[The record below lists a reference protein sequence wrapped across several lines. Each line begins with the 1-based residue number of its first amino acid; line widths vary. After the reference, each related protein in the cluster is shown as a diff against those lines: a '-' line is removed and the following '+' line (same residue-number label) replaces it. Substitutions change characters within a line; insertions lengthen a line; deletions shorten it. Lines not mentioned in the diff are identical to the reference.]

1 MFLSRLTS
9 FKGAIL
15 GAAAIASLAF
25 TSCNNS
31 FIYDDLPECVPEYRV
46 RLSYDRNMSSTEQV
60 HKVEA
65 AEIYAFDADGNLAA
79 TAVADKQTLI
89 DNDYTLPIKLNRF
102 ETYDLVVW
110 GGLTAES
117 PFKLDGTRAVTSKE
131 DLTCRLTTVT
141 DEEGN
146 QTSSSEL
153 PHLFHGAQAFT
164 FTQEEGTEEQ
174 TIKLTK
180 NTNIIKVV
188 IRKDN
193 GDPIARNEYTVRIL
207 DKNAVMAHD
216 NSLKERN
223 TVTYHPVKTEYGE
236 FETSDGTGNSTGTF
250 TRGAS
255 SEFHVARLMEN
266 EDPRLEIIEGKTKRA
281 IADIKVME
289 MIRHAY
295 ESMRPEMDFQDYLD
309 RQDEYDV
316 DLSFH
321 VEDMYLHLAIIVNG
335 WMWVSYDIEWD

>member
-9 FKGAIL
+9 FKGTIL
-15 GAAAIASLAF
+15 GAAAIATLSL

-46 RLSYDRNMSSTEQV
+46 RLSYDRNMTSTEQV

-65 AEIYAFDADGNLAA
+65 AEIYAFDAEGNLAA

-102 ETYDLVVW
+102 KTYDLVVW
-110 GGLTAES
+110 GGLTSES
-117 PFKLDGTRAVTSKE
+117 PFKLDGTRAVTTKD

-141 DEEGN
+141 DNDGN
-146 QTSSSEL
+146 ETSANEL
-153 PHLFHGAQAFT
+153 PHLFHGAQPFT

-180 NTNIIKVV
+180 NTNNIKVI

-193 GDPIARNEYTVRIL
+193 GSSISDGEFSVRIL

-216 NSLKERN
+216 NSLKEKN
-223 TVTYHPVKTEYGE
+223 TVIYHPVSTDFGSY
-236 FETSDGTGNSTGTF
+236 ETTDGNGAATGVYTKG
-250 TRGAS
+250 
-255 SEFHVARLMEN
+255 SESLFHVARLMQE
-266 EDPRLEIIEGKTKRA
+266 EDPRMQILDAKTGEKMV
-281 IADIKVME
+281 DLPLME
-289 MIRHAY
+289 MIEHVRKSTYPDMAPQ
-295 ESMRPEMDFQDYLD
+295 EYLD

-316 DLSFH
+316 DVTFH
-321 VEDMYLHLAIIVNG
+321 VDETSLHIDVIVNG
-335 WMWVSYDIEWD
+335 WNWVNQTIEW

>member
-15 GAAAIASLAF
+15 SAAAIASLAL

-46 RLSYDRNMSSTEQV
+46 RLSYDRNMTSTEQV

-79 TAVADKQTLI
+79 TATADKQTLI

-110 GGLTAES
+110 GGLTEES
-117 PFKLDGTRAVTSKE
+117 PFKLDGTRAVTTKE

-141 DEEGN
+141 DNEGN
-146 QTSSSEL
+146 ETSSSEL
-153 PHLFHGAQAFT
+153 PHLFHGAMPFT

-180 NTNIIKVV
+180 NTNTIKVV

-193 GDPIARNEYTVRIL
+193 GGPIVRNEFPVRIV

-223 TVTYHPVKTEYGE
+223 TVIYNPVKTEFGE
-236 FETSDGTGNSTGTF
+236 FETKDGNGAATGVF

-255 SEFHVARLMEN
+255 SDFHVARLMQD
-266 EDPRLEIIEGKTKRA
+266 EDPRLQILDGEWGRKIVDLPIM
-281 IADIKVME
+281 DMIKHV
-289 MIRHAY
+289 HSSAY
-295 ESMRPEMDFQDYLD
+295 PEMSLQEYLD

-316 DLSFH
+316 DVTFH
-321 VEDMYLHLAIIVNG
+321 VEELYVHLAIIVNG
-335 WMWVSYDIEWD
+335 WSWVNYDIEWK